1 MTTEELITA
10 AKSGNRSALSALLL
24 DHRSLVAAVVN
35 RFVYDGD
42 IKKDVIQNIFLK
54 AIKHIGQF
62 SGLCKFSTWL
72 YRISLNECLEA
83 GRAVSREKQRIR
95 PLFDDTIDAIDPGAP
110 DAFTHAS
117 SQELKEAIGALLQK
131 LPLDQKTVFSLFYF
145 GNYAGKEIAEALS
158 ISEANVFMKLKAGRD
173 AIKKGLVAKGWHS

>member
-10 AKSGNRSALSALLL
+10 AKYGNRSALSALLL
-24 DHRSLVAAVVN
+24 DHHSLVAAVVN
-35 RFVYDGD
+35 RFVHDGD

-83 GRAVSREKQRIR
+83 GRAVSREKQRNR
-95 PLFDDTIDAIDPGAP
+95 PLFDDAIDAVDPCAP
-110 DAFTHAS
+110 DAFAHAS
-117 SQELKEAIGALLQK
+117 IQELKEAIGALLQK

-145 GNYAGKEIAEALS
+145 GNYSGKEIAEALS

-173 AIKKGLVAKGWHS
+173 AIKKGLVVKGWHS